1 MEKIKLGWVDAV
13 GALVLGVIVF
23 VLMLFSPGCHT
34 KQKHLERQH
43 SKVEINQVKTWVKT
57 TVIDTTLNVP
67 GSVVSA
73 SEPLT
78 QILAGDT
85 LRADN
90 NGTSVEVYYNP
101 KTGNIHA
108 KGKTENRVI
117 PVKATNTESGTEK
130 TGIKAENKEVKKDVT
145 VKPYVWGNIVIGLIL
160 TAIVAAFFLFI
171 RWRLKVNGIL

>member
-1 MEKIKLGWVDAV
+1 
-13 GALVLGVIVF
+13 
-23 VLMLFSPGCHT
+23 
-34 KQKHLERQH
+34 
-43 SKVEINQVKTWVKT
+43 
-57 TVIDTTLNVP
+57 
-67 GSVVSA
+67 VSA